1 MICLTSGKIPAIHAA
16 VDTLDESTYRALNNT
31 PLLQLVLSVSG
42 TVRGA
47 ASLPIRRAHPRQGQ
61 GPRVSL
67 RNAPFRLLPSTM
79 GNLDLAVLRPENQR
93 PTHVTPRIAALAAG
107 LFREQ
112 LVVLGRPPSA
122 VTRRSAGSGGIDG
135 WMGKV
140 KDERSSL
147 LRAIAMALCPEGTQ
161 SIEAPTRWR
170 LHPRQ
175 PFMQRVGLVHL
186 SGMVPKAFFEVREL
200 GQGSGLID
208 ADILLVI
215 GRGRRSR
222 AHWRG

>member
-16 VDTLDESTYRALNNT
+16 LDTLDDPTYRALNNA

-61 GPRVSL
+61 GPRVSSHS
-67 RNAPFRLLPSTM
+67 APFRLLPSTM

-122 VTRRSAGSGGIDG
+122 VTRRSAGSG
-135 WMGKV
+135 WN
-140 KDERSSL
+140 
-147 LRAIAMALCPEGTQ
+147 
-161 SIEAPTRWR
+161 
-170 LHPRQ
+170 
-175 PFMQRVGLVHL
+175 
-186 SGMVPKAFFEVREL
+186 
-200 GQGSGLID
+200 
-208 ADILLVI
+208 
-215 GRGRRSR
+215 
-222 AHWRG
+222 